1 LKEGETM
8 NAVNLYREQQLA
20 ISAAID
26 SGDYGKAS
34 DLLRQDLQK
43 FAQSPTESA
52 QTGHNQTLTRRA
64 KCGIIKAIRRHVR
77 RWKRKQ
83 EEKTMKTYT
92 RYEHAGYDIYVSDD
106 KNRVHHAVKIDTTNP
121 TTLYP
126 YEPCKTGGLDN
137 CCDCYTLQQVKN
149 RMKTGKIV
157 FR

>member
-1 LKEGETM
+1 M
-8 NAVNLYREQQLA
+8 F
-20 ISAAID
+20 AA
-26 SGDYGKAS
+26 
-34 DLLRQDLQK
+34 R
-43 FAQSPTESA
+43 
-52 QTGHNQTLTRRA
+52 
-64 KCGIIKAIRRHVR
+64 
-77 RWKRKQ
+77 KRKQ
-83 EEKTMKTYT
+83 EGKTMKTYT

>member
-1 LKEGETM
+1 M
-8 NAVNLYREQQLA
+8 NAYRQQQLR
-20 ISAAID
+20 AAALIEQGAD
-26 SGDYGKAS
+26 AEQIASVYGWIRGEPEPIETGDK
-34 DLLRQDLQK
+34 K
-43 FAQSPTESA
+43 
-52 QTGHNQTLTRRA
+52 TLTAPR

-77 RWKRKQ
+77 RMKKTGG
-83 EEKTMKTYT
+83 KTMKTYT